1 MSNALVIDTSTN
13 RTLVGIVSGGALLF
27 EAHHDDPLGHGE
39 ALPKLVQQALE
50 NLENNAQIDSVIVGM
65 GPGPF
70 TGLRVGISF
79 AQSFAFARGI
89 PWVGVCGLDAIASE
103 ISVPEFFVAIDARRK
118 EVFFARYVAGVRS
131 TEPGV
136 AQPSQLIKIAIPI
149 FGEATGEFPSA
160 LGLAKTAESGLTY
173 RAPVY
178 VRRPD
183 AYPPP
188 TGVKFRPMF
197 QPDLV
202 PAFALEK
209 SIYKSDAW
217 TMAQFKEEF
226 AAKDRTYLVAEF
238 GGALIAYA
246 GAVNLAG
253 TCDVLTLSVA
263 EEHRK
268 KGIGR
273 EMLRRLI
280 DWARTQKCEAIML
293 EVRVGNEEAM
303 PLYESFGFIEISRR
317 ANYYGPGKTAIVM
330 RKELQ

>member
-1 MSNALVIDTSTN
+1 MSNTLVIDTSTN
-13 RTLVGIVSGGALLF
+13 RTLVGVVSAGILLF
-27 EAHHDDPLGHGE
+27 EAHHDDALGHGE
-39 ALPKLVQQALE
+39 VLPKLVQAALQKIP
-50 NLENNAQIDSVIVGM
+50 QIDSVVVGM

-89 PWVGVCGLDAIASE
+89 PWVGVCGLDAIASD
-103 ISVPEFFVAIDARRK
+103 ISNPEFFVAIDARRK
-118 EVFFARYVAGVRS
+118 EIFFARYKDGVRIS
-131 TEPGV
+131 EPGV
-136 AQPSQLIKIAIPI
+136 CQPSQLTKVEIPI
-149 FGEATGEFPSA
+149 FGEASGEFPSS
-160 LGLAKTAESGLTY
+160 LGMAKIAETRPGYLT
-173 RAPVY
+173 PIY

-188 TGVKFRPMF
+188 TGVKFRPML

-209 SIYKSDAW
+209 SVYEIDAW

-238 GGALIAYA
+238 SGSLIGYA
-246 GAVNLAG
+246 GAVNLSG
-253 TCDVLTLSVA
+253 TCDVLTLTVA
-263 EEHRK
+263 QEHRQ

-317 ANYYGPGKTAIVM
+317 ANYYGPEKTAIVM